1 MSVQLNRQAIKNLE
15 LISELNDTISDYQL
29 VIDGN
34 KITQSDDENYEGI
47 FSLKELEYP
56 IYFSFHQL
64 FNSLR
69 YSNLYKI
76 DDYRTKDILL
86 IMDDAIE
93 KVVDILDKTEDDPD
107 NSTLS
112 GIIDDIDNKF
122 LVLRERDQT
131 CSIWKLWE
139 TFNDYLD
146 TFADSLIECDKYL
159 YKRSLT
165 QTIEEEEDKVT
176 GEKNPNLVYDNET
189 EKEKEEE
196 KENKKDN

>member
-93 KVVDILDKTEDDPD
+93 KIVDILDKTEDDPD
-107 NSTLS
+107 NSILS

-146 TFADSLIECDKYL
+146 TFADALSQSEKYL
-159 YKRSLT
+159 YKGSPT

-176 GEKNPNLVYDNET
+176 GEKNPNLIYDIET
-189 EKEKEEE
+189 KKEEE
-196 KENKKDN
+196 KENKKEN

>member
-1 MSVQLNRQAIKNLE
+1 MSMQLNKQAIQNLE
-15 LISELNDTISDYQL
+15 LICELGDTISDYQL

-34 KITQSDDENYEGI
+34 KITQTDDENYEGI

-76 DDYRTKDILL
+76 DNYKTREIIL
-86 IMDDAIE
+86 IMDEAIE
-93 KVVDILDKTEDDPD
+93 KIVDILDKTGDEP
-107 NSTLS
+107 NNTILS

-122 LVLRERDQT
+122 ILLRERDQT

-146 TFADSLIECDKYL
+146 TFSDVLIQCDKYL
-159 YKRSLT
+159 YRKHCMYDS
-165 QTIEEEEDKVT
+165 IYSNEKDNEEKNEET
-176 GEKNPNLVYDNET
+176 EEKNPNLVYDVD
-189 EKEKEEE
+189 
-196 KENKKDN
+196 NKDKKVN

>member
-1 MSVQLNRQAIKNLE
+1 MSVQLNQQAVQNLKLLRE
-15 LISELNDTISDYQL
+15 LSDTISEYQL

-34 KITQSDDENYEGI
+34 KITQSEDENYEGI

-76 DDYRTKDILL
+76 DDYRTRDILL

-93 KVVDILDKTEDDPD
+93 KIVDILDKTQDDP
-107 NSTLS
+107 NNAKLS

-122 LVLRERDQT
+122 LILRERDQT

-146 TFADSLIECDKYL
+146 SFSDALIQCDKYL
-159 YKRSLT
+159 YRKYPTNDSIYHSNGENKET
-165 QTIEEEEDKVT
+165 EEE
-176 GEKNPNLVYDNET
+176 NPNLVYDI
-189 EKEKEEE
+189 EE
-196 KENKKDN
+196 KNKKED